1 MAGERLAGTLL
12 SQYLK
17 TFGKQA
23 AAGAGKYVG
32 TAAEQA
38 AAQAAAPFIKDAADM
53 VDAPGIG
60 GRVAGFIG
68 GMDPEF
74 IGSAA
79 GKIAEAGAGAGTAVT
94 FDMLSNLGRSSA
106 QSPSKQQVDPRQ
118 QAQYNSMF
126 AQQMQAMQG
135 MQPRYA
141 PPIAQQA
148 AGQGRLISEQGNNR
162 VVQQYYYNPSDP
174 LTAAAKMYSSMPKV
188 SFPSVI

>member
-23 AAGAGKYVG
+23 AAGASKYVG

-38 AAQAAAPFIKDAADM
+38 AAQAAAPFIMDAADM

-94 FDMLSNLGRSSA
+94 FDMFSNLGRSSA

-141 PPIAQQA
+141 PPIAQQT

>member
-38 AAQAAAPFIKDAADM
+38 AAQAAAPFIMDAADM